1 MEISEA
7 GLALIREFEG
17 LRLISYVDVNGNGT
31 IGYGHKIRP
40 GEKFP
45 QGINKAEA
53 EMMMKADAEQAAA
66 EMLALVKV
74 DLTQGQFDALT
85 DFVYNEGSGR
95 LEHSTLLRDLN
106 AGRYDDARNE
116 LLVWDIAGGRVQP
129 GLQARRHAEFN
140 LWIS

>member
-17 LRLISYVDVNGNGT
+17 LRLIAYNDINGNGT
-31 IGYGHKIRP
+31 IGYGHKILP

-45 QGINKAEA
+45 QGISKSEA
-53 EMMMKADAEQAAA
+53 ELMLQADAAQAAS
-66 EMLALVKV
+66 EMMALVKV

-95 LEHSTLLRDLN
+95 LAKSTLLRDLN
-106 AGRYDDARNE
+106 AGDYDEARQQ
-116 LLVWDIAGGRVQP
+116 LLVWDIAGGKVQP
-129 GLQARRHAEFN
+129 GLQARREAEFK
-140 LWIS
+140 LWIA